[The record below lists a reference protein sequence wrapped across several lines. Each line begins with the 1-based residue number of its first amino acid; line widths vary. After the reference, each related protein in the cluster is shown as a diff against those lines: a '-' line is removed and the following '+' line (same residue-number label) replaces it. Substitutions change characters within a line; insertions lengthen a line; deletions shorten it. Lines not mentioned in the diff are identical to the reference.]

1 MSELINRVGEHIF
14 HKWKE
19 FGEHLHIQRSLI
31 EAVHKEELG
40 RCEGAFRSLCSKW
53 LKEDNNPLTG
63 DRLRTWKTV
72 LDAVRKCRE
81 AGAAEDIERNL
92 IFDPPSPPSRYNFTI
107 LNRRKSLYMLN
118 VIWKA
123 TVNLLGIVWNL
134 ATRLLDYILIWM
146 LRLANFIMTC
156 ILRLQDIKW
165 MQLLRLLGIIF
176 IFLLR
181 LITITL
187 SWMIGLVIAILTL
200 VTHLLCITITSMFRL
215 LRILFKFT
223 LCLLGV
229 LFIFLVIT
237 YFTNR
242 F

>member
-1 MSELINRVGEHIF
+1 MSELITWVGRHIF

-19 FGEHLHIQRSLI
+19 YGEHLHIQRSLI

-40 RCEGAFRSLCSKW
+40 RCDGAFRSLCSKW

-63 DRLRTWKTV
+63 DKLRTWKTV

-92 IFDPPSPPSRYNFTI
+92 ILCPPSPPSRYNFTI
-107 LNRRKSLYMLN
+107 LINRRKSLYMLN

-123 TVNLLGIVWNL
+123 TVNFLGIVWNL

-146 LRLANFIMTC
+146 LRLANFIITC

-165 MQLLRLLGIIF
+165 MQLLRLLGITLV
-176 IFLLR
+176 FLLR
-181 LITITL
+181 LVTITL
-187 SWMIGLVIAILTL
+187 SWMIGLVVAILTL
-200 VTHLLCITITSMFRL
+200 VTRLLCITITSMFHL

-223 LCLLGV
+223 LCLLVV
-229 LFIFLVIT
+229 LFIFWLLHMLLI
-237 YFTNR
+237 
-242 F
+242 